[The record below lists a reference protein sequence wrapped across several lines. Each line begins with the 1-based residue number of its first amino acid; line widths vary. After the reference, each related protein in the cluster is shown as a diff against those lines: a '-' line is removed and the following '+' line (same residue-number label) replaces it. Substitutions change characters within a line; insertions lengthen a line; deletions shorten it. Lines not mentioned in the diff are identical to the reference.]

1 MRCLHVAVREARPV
15 CLWRSLCTA
24 AKATLMK
31 ACIKCTTL
39 TIFKGEFIFSIF
51 KEFIFF
57 LSQAFKSLKQFI
69 FRR

>member
-1 MRCLHVAVREARPV
+1 MRCLHVAGQEARPV
-15 CLWRSLCTA
+15 CLCLCTA

-51 KEFIFF
+51 KEFIFLISSF
-57 LSQAFKSLKQFI
+57 QIVKTIHFQEIK
-69 FRR
+69 